1 MRSRISSAISGLA
14 LIVALVVPSAM
25 VAAQSVSDAER
36 DAEQAEWRRNLASGL
51 VDEAVANRIEIEN
64 QIADSISR
72 LNDLA
77 AALSSIG
84 VSIDRLATQLGFADI
99 ELAGIQEQIELQAV
113 DAYMAVVATPAIALV
128 GNGTVEQAMVVSV
141 AVEDVMASGRQRVGE
156 LFVQRRSLQEL
167 KLYYLE
173 QQDDYLA
180 LKVEVDTELEH
191 LADLYAQA
199 DVAVADAIRQSAIAD
214 EQYMAALSAVDL
226 ARLREEERRRQ
237 EERPPPTS
245 PTTTTP
251 SQTTTTT
258 TSGVTTTTT
267 PTVFPPSVE
276 QWRSLVETYF
286 PAHRVDEALKI
297 MRCESNGDPN
307 AVNPYSG
314 AAGLFQFLRS
324 TWNSLPHSV
333 SGGSYES
340 GQVFDPVAN
349 TRSAAWLANRY
360 EELGHYYWQA
370 WSCRR
375 VL

>member
-1 MRSRISSAISGLA
+1 MRSRITSTILGFA
-14 LIVALVVPSAM
+14 LIASLFVPGAM
-25 VAAQSVSDAER
+25 VAAGQSVSQAER
-36 DAEQAEWRRNLASGL
+36 EAAEAEWRRNMASGL
-51 VDEAVANRIEIEN
+51 VDEAVANRVEIEN

-84 VSIDRLATQLGFADI
+84 VSLDRLGTQLGFADI

-113 DAYMAVVATPAIALV
+113 DAYMSVLATPTISLV
-128 GNGTVEQAMVVSV
+128 SNGTVEQAMVVSIV
-141 AVEDVMASGRQRVGE
+141 VEDVMAGGRQRAGE
-156 LFVQRRSLQEL
+156 LFVKRRSLQEL

-173 QQDDYLA
+173 QQEDYIE
-180 LKVEVDTELEH
+180 LKAELDAELQH

-199 DVAVADAIRQSAIAD
+199 DAAVADAVRQSAAAD
-214 EQYMAALSAVDL
+214 EQYFAALTAVDM

-245 PTTTTP
+245 
-251 SQTTTTT
+251 STTTTT
-258 TSGVTTTTT
+258 TPGPTTTTTTTPPT

-276 QWRSLVETYF
+276 RWRSLVQTYF
-286 PAHRVDEALKI
+286 PEHRVEEALKI

-333 SGGSYES
+333 SGGTYES